1 MHFNQRQ
8 RYNNFENP
16 SAVLHNFH
24 DFYSNISVASCWYL
38 TRTCC
43 PLFRG
48 IPTSSFYLPVSVP
61 RLAIPRIPT
70 PFCHR
75 VTGICFVKRGRKI
88 LNNIFQPH
96 LKNQLLCLFLS
107 AQFFT
112 TLQKIDIQLKQ
123 MERQNILT
131 VSDTKLLGPLSFV
144 IEIED

>member
-24 DFYSNISVASCWYL
+24 NFYSNISVASCWYL
-38 TRTCC
+38 TRSYY
-43 PLFRG
+43 PFFRG
-48 IPTSSFYLPVSVP
+48 IPASRFYLPTSVP
-61 RLAIPRIPT
+61 RLAAGRIPT
-70 PFCHR
+70 A
-75 VTGICFVKRGRKI
+75 GSII
-88 LNNIFQPH
+88 ISLNNIFQPH

-131 VSDTKLLGPLSFV
+131 VSGTKLLGPLSFV